1 MRQKR
6 RGGSVG
12 LAAIVTWLI
21 TAMFGVRLLRLWLLH
36 GGPRSQAAKVTRF
49 PAALLFAHP
58 MLAMSALSCWGAY
71 LVTDRRAL
79 AWLAFGAL
87 ALTALLGFT
96 MSTRWLGGGRHA
108 RGAGQRPP
116 VLTILLHLLAGLTT
130 FVLILLTGP

>member
-1 MRQKR
+1 M
-6 RGGSVG
+6 G

-21 TAMFGVRLLRLWLLH
+21 TAMLGIRLLRLWLSR
-36 GGPRSQAAKVTRF
+36 GGPRRQAAKVTRF

-58 MLAMSALSCWGAY
+58 ALALTALGCWGAY
-71 LVTDRRAL
+71 LTTSHRAL

-108 RGAGQRPP
+108 RGADQPLP
-116 VLTILLHLLAGLTT
+116 LLTVLLHLAGGLTT
-130 FVLILLTGP
+130 FVLILLTRV